1 MDDGSTDL
9 VRDSRGSYHATPNNF
24 DELYDEGVIG
34 KALNFDGVNDYLD
47 MSLGAHPPSGTE
59 QLTISFWS
67 KGGFDTLSNTTL
79 FESGTSLGR
88 NLNAHLPGGTQG
100 SIGMRGAKESG
111 TVSIRKLQNIRECGS
126 IGCCKR
132 CQLGHHAH
140 L

>member
-9 VRDSRGSYHATPNNF
+9 VRDSQGSYHATPNNF

-67 KGGFDTLSNTTL
+67 KGVALTHYPIRPCSSPAL
-79 FESGTSLGR
+79 
-88 NLNAHLPGGTQG
+88 HW
-100 SIGMRGAKESG
+100 GA
-111 TVSIRKLQNIRECGS
+111 T
-126 IGCCKR
+126 
-132 CQLGHHAH
+132 
-140 L
+140 